1 MRKPNI
7 IVRVMDRPNIKL
19 RVDKFESEDA
29 KAAALIH
36 LVRWAAKPGIVYVA
50 TRKNAEDLARALRE
64 AGVNAEGYHAGMP
77 AREREAIQDNFM
89 QSRTEV
95 IVATNAFGMGVD
107 KADVRFV
114 YHFDLPE
121 SLDSYYQE
129 VGRAGR
135 DGEPAEAIL
144 FYRAQN
150 AGIRKFQ
157 AGSGKLDEAQ
167 VEAVLNALSGSGA
180 DAAAAAKASGLGP
193 KKTEAILQLLADQSD
208 VEEAGGV
215 FRLRDEVDI
224 QETTATVVSHNELLR

>member
-1 MRKPNI
+1 MRESNVL
-7 IVRVMDRPNIKL
+7 VRGLDRPNIRL
-19 RVDKFESEDA
+19 RVDKFDSEEA
-29 KAAALIH
+29 KVAALIH

-64 AGVNAEGYHAGMP
+64 DGVDAEGYHAGMP
-77 AREREAIQDNFM
+77 AREREAIQENFM

-157 AGSGKLDEAQ
+157 AGSGKLDESH
-167 VEAVLNALSGSGA
+167 VEAVLKALSGSGTDSA
-180 DAAAAAKASGLGP
+180 TAAKASGLGP
-193 KKTEAILQLLADQSD
+193 KKTEAILQLLADQGVAED
-208 VEEAGGV
+208 AGGV
-215 FRLRDEVDI
+215 FELRDGFDVH
-224 QETTATVVSHNELLR
+224 ETA